1 MLHVR
6 GIHGSNEVFKES
18 LSCGLP
24 CPVPDLV
31 HHLFEFSYA
40 QVFHTF
46 TFNMN
51 FSVINRLLFFLL
63 LNFQKHAL
71 DLKFLLVSR

>member
-1 MLHVR
+1 VLHVW
-6 GIHGSNEVFKES
+6 GVHGSNEIFEES
-18 LSCGLP
+18 LSSGLSS
-24 CPVPDLV
+24 PVPDLI

-40 QVFHTF
+40 QVFYSFTF
-46 TFNMN
+46 TMD

-71 DLKFLLVSR
+71 DLKFLLVGR